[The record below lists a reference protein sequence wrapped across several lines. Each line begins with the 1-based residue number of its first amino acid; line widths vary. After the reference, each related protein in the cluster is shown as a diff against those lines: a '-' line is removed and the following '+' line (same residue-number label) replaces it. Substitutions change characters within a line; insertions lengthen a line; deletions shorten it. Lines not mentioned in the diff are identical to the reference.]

1 MGTRAQALA
10 ARVEQGAQALA
21 SFAEQLSDEEW
32 RIVCTDDGRSVGVLV
47 HHVASQLIGE
57 TDVMKQM
64 AAGKAFTGVTWAMVD
79 EGNAAHAHEHANATQ
94 HEAAELLRR
103 NSATTADAIR
113 ALSDEQLDLAT
124 PNSLHAGAPVTTQFW
139 IENHP
144 MAHAYRHLASMRAAI
159 RSL

>member
-1 MGTRAQALA
+1 MSTRSEALA

-21 SFAEQLSDEEW
+21 TFAEGLSNNEW
-32 RIVCTDDGRSVGVLV
+32 QTICDDGRPVGVLI

-79 EGNAAHAHEHANATQ
+79 GGNAAHAREHANANQ

-103 NSATTADAIR
+103 NGAIAADAIR

-124 PNSLHAGAPVTTQFW
+124 PNSLHADAPVTTQFW

-144 MAHAYRHLASMRAAI
+144 LAHAYRHLASIRAAL
-159 RSL
+159 SAL